1 MPLKILDPGQNGL
14 DGNRCHY
21 YSERHSVK
29 NPEKKKKMCR
39 VNSLKMLTKQIPVTK
54 QRLYTPHKSVKGDK
68 FHITKSHFP

>member
-1 MPLKILDPGQNGL
+1 MDLMGTDVIITVNGIQLKIQ
-14 DGNRCHY
+14 R
-21 YSERHSVK
+21 
-29 NPEKKKKMCR
+29 KKKKMCR